1 MKILKSV
8 TLSSGSKLVLVE
20 KGTDKFE
27 ILLNNSVQATEYD
40 YDRAC
45 ETFQG
50 LIEYYS

>member
-1 MKILKSV
+1 MKIIKTF
-8 TLSSGSKLVLVE
+8 TLTSGSKLELVE
-20 KGTDKFE
+20 KETDKFE
-27 ILLNNSVQATEYD
+27 ILLNGSVQAKEFD